1 MTKDKYILWSD
12 INLDFDDWKD
22 ELQAEY
28 PGMSENDLISKMYE
42 LNAEYL
48 SDERANLDKQFLQP
62 IIIIGDIGR
71 WNGRV
76 QGYKM
81 IDSGNLKDC
90 LYTNCDM
97 AEWYVDKRG
106 DLRCDA
112 VHHDGTKH
120 YLYRV
125 FKDNASETQIE
136 NLQSKIYFGKATRS
150 DITRVTKRLG
160 DEISKVYGIDL
171 PFAKEKPPREP
182 ER

>member
-81 IDSGNLKDC
+81 IDSGNLKD
-90 LYTNCDM
+90 
-97 AEWYVDKRG
+97 
-106 DLRCDA
+106 
-112 VHHDGTKH
+112 
-120 YLYRV
+120 
-125 FKDNASETQIE
+125 
-136 NLQSKIYFGKATRS
+136 
-150 DITRVTKRLG
+150 
-160 DEISKVYGIDL
+160 
-171 PFAKEKPPREP
+171 
-182 ER
+182 